1 MRFRWSVVV
10 YTLGTLVLV
19 PGIIKVSVSI
29 VNHDLLVLLLLLEEF
44 ACCVFG
50 SNFCV
55 HVDCQTPVTLII
67 SHPSQLL

>member
-1 MRFRWSVVV
+1 M

-29 VNHDLLVLLLLLEEF
+29 VNHDLLVLVLLLLLLEEF